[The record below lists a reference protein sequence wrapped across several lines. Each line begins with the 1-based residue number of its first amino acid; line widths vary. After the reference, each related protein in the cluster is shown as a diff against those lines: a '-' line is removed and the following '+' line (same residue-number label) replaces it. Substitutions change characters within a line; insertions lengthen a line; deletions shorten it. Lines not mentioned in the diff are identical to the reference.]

1 MAVATAGCALLQPP
15 SSPFTWAAAEPP
27 GPSAAASTAT
37 RPPRLAGR
45 LLARY
50 VADVPAYHGLVFGPG
65 ISRPFDTRDG
75 RGADL
80 LNRLYDYETRD
91 TFVHV
96 TQQPTYPRCRAA
108 TVFARTVVAELN
120 KSFCYLGHG
129 LVVGI
134 TVKAIGATR
143 AHTFDITVWQ
153 A

>member
-1 MAVATAGCALLQPP
+1 VAAATAGCAL
-15 SSPFTWAAAEPP
+15 AAAAFLAVHLGGPQP
-27 GPSAAASTAT
+27 LAPSAAKTTMARSAHV
-37 RPPRLAGR
+37 AGR
-45 LLARY
+45 LLVRY
-50 VADVPAYHGLVFGPG
+50 VAQVPAYHGLIFGPQIG
-65 ISRPFDTRDG
+65 RPFDTRDG

-80 LNRLYDYETRD
+80 LNRIYDYETRD

-108 TVFARTVVAELN
+108 AAFTSVVVAELN

-134 TVKAIGATR
+134 TVLAMSPAQ
-143 AHTFDITVWQ
+143 HTFDITVWQ